1 MLEESEEFPNGIR
14 RIPKFPQIS
23 EFTKFV
29 NSNSTGQKC
38 NSMQLEFANFNTETC
53 NCLKPTCKNS
63 RAVENFL
70 LNKIRKMECCFHP
83 LMEFLYLATAR
94 EMGRK
99 KNTVILCLPLRFQSL
114 FFSSLHEKLLLT
126 LNPTLMEST
135 ELSESCQTWNSCL
148 QDFLIVLVVGDLQQN
163 MNDCPLTL
171 WCPILIVCK
180 NSLILR
186 VWVNIFKLTGWGWV
200 HACFSNWFQH
210 CWRIC

>member
-1 MLEESEEFPNGIR
+1 MEYEEFPNFH
-14 RIPKFPQIS
+14 KFQNSQNLWIQIQQVKNATLCSWSLQIS
-23 EFTKFV
+23 T
-29 NSNSTGQKC
+29 
-38 NSMQLEFANFNTETC
+38 
-53 NCLKPTCKNS
+53 LKHAIVWSQHVRLHVRS
-63 RAVENFL
+63 RIFFWI
-70 LNKIRKMECCFHP
+70 KIRKMECCFHP
-83 LMEFLYLATAR
+83 LMELLYLATAR

-99 KNTVILCLPLRFQSL
+99 KNTVILCLPLWFQSL
-114 FFSSLHEKLLLT
+114 FFFSLHEKRLLT

-135 ELSESCQTWNSCL
+135 ELSKSCQTWNSYL